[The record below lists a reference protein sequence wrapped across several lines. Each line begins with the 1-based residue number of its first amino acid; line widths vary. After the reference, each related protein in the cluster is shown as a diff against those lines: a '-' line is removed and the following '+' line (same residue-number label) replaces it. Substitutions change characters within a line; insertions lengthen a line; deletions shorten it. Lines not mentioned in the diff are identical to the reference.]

1 MRPPDPTPEPSR
13 VGDVPQAVAEAI
25 DSLARLRARTTALGL
40 ASGTGGTIPAAR
52 TTALSDRS
60 RFGAPEP
67 SPETDGATAPESR
80 RDGREEEAAA
90 RVALRQAVEH
100 YARDLR
106 RQGVPPE
113 RMIVAVKGVVKRATA
128 SAHPLPEPEYLIPDL
143 VQWSITAYF
152 SAD

>member
-1 MRPPDPTPEPSR
+1 MRPPDPIPEPSQI
-13 VGDVPQAVAEAI
+13 GDVPQAVAEAI

-40 ASGTGGTIPAAR
+40 ASTDTAVPTTR
-52 TTALSDRS
+52 TTGLTE
-60 RFGAPEP
+60 GAMPADAGTSATP
-67 SPETDGATAPESR
+67 IGGGGAADAR
-80 RDGREEEAAA
+80 RDGRAAEAAA
-90 RVALRQAVEH
+90 RATLRQAVER

-143 VQWSITAYF
+143 VQWSIAAYF
-152 SAD
+152 AAD